1 MKFAI
6 FAALLTSASAFMAGT
21 PASTAHKG
29 VVALEAAV
37 SPTINGECKC
47 MTCAKFDGTE
57 VALVFGIE
65 RSREPFS
72 KPAALFPGP
81 FLD

>member
-6 FAALLTSASAFMAGT
+6 FAALLTSASAFMPGELPKAMPTG
-21 PASTAHKG
+21 G
-29 VVALEAAV
+29 VALEAAV

-81 FLD
+81 FLG